1 MISTSQRQPCRNS
14 GKPCLHLPLSLAYRV
29 RRGRASRMKR
39 GIHANSSIAQTALSG
54 ANESDSHFVFTHAL
68 LENVLAIV
76 LILNHYTSTR
86 LAEWTLFRSS
96 LLYDGLQHQIE
107 QKESRNPRG
116 NHCLN
121 KQSNLFLLRVQLLIR
136 FHREIPPS
144 QGGVVNL
151 LVPRWLA
158 LGRQAIVQQQLLVFD
173 LRNADRGPHRLR
185 FEHHGRNALPMQSW
199 NASVPTWMQRGT
211 SENTRNFGKRLRRQR
226 GTWSRYR
233 MGRNKSCQKSGTY
246 WLLPWEG

>member
-1 MISTSQRQPCRNS
+1 
-14 GKPCLHLPLSLAYRV
+14 
-29 RRGRASRMKR
+29 MKR

-68 LENVLAIV
+68 LENVLASV
-76 LILNHYTSTR
+76 HILNHYTSSR
-86 LAEWTLFRSS
+86 LAEWTLLRSP

-121 KQSNLFLLRVQLLIR
+121 KESNLFLLRVQLLIR

-173 LRNADRGPHRLR
+173 LRNADQSKALSIITHLHRHSHKRVGDHVVVRHFVHKLLGRDIPVGDEIRVHLSLSPRELERHHHHVR
-185 FEHHGRNALPMQSW
+185 FERGARGVGGVVHEMTQSHGRC
-199 NASVPTWMQRGT
+199 GH
-211 SENTRNFGKRLRRQR
+211 
-226 GTWSRYR
+226 
-233 MGRNKSCQKSGTY
+233 
-246 WLLPWEG
+246 